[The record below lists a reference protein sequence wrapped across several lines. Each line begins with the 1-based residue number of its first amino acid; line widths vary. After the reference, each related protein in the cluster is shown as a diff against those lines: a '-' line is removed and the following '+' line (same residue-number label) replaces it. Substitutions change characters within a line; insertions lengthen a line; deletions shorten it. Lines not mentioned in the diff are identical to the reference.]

1 MFSQERAMVTAR
13 KEEKRSRILG
23 AAVRLFAGDGFYRTR
38 IGDIAKAAN
47 VATGTVYTYFESKEK
62 ILDAIFEDSMERFLA
77 LGKEDLAGADTA
89 LERLRRIV
97 ELHLTNL
104 GRDRELATVFQIE
117 LRHSARFMDVYSR
130 SRQLRE
136 YFSRVAAILEQGKA
150 EGTIRK
156 NLDSWFATK
165 ALFGIL
171 DEAATNWVLSD
182 RNYRLTSDTDRI
194 VDFALNGLTTG

>member
-1 MFSQERAMVTAR
+1 MEPAR
-13 KEEKRSRILG
+13 KEEKRSRILA

-38 IGDIAKAAN
+38 IGDIAKTAN

-62 ILDAIFEDSMERFLA
+62 ILDAIFEDSMEQFLA
-77 LGKEDLAGADTA
+77 LGKEDMAGAETA
-89 LERLRRIV
+89 LERLQRIV

-117 LRHSARFMDVYSR
+117 FRHSARFMDVYSR

-136 YFSRVAAILEQGKA
+136 YFNRVAAILEQGKE
-150 EGTIRK
+150 EGTVRRD
-156 NLDSWFATK
+156 LDVWFATK

-171 DEAATNWVLSD
+171 DESATNWVLSD
-182 RNYRLTSDTDRI
+182 RNYRLTSDAGRI
-194 VDFALNGLTTG
+194 VDFAMKGLSAG

>member
-1 MFSQERAMVTAR
+1 MEPAR
-13 KEEKRSRILG
+13 KEEKRSRILA

-38 IGDIAKAAN
+38 IGDIAKTAN

-62 ILDAIFEDSMERFLA
+62 ILDAIFEDSMEQFLA
-77 LGKEDLAGADTA
+77 LGKEDMAGAETA
-89 LERLRRIV
+89 LERLQRIV

-136 YFSRVAAILEQGKA
+136 YFNRVAAILEQGKE
-150 EGTIRK
+150 EGTVRRD
-156 NLDSWFATK
+156 LDVWFATK

-182 RNYRLTSDTDRI
+182 RNYRLTSDAGRI
-194 VDFALNGLTTG
+194 VDFAMKGLSAG

>member
-1 MFSQERAMVTAR
+1 MEPAR
-13 KEEKRSRILG
+13 KEEKRSRILA

-38 IGDIAKAAN
+38 IGDIAKTAN

-62 ILDAIFEDSMERFLA
+62 ILDAIFEDSMEQFLA
-77 LGKEDLAGADTA
+77 LGKEDMAGAETA
-89 LERLRRIV
+89 LERLQRIV

-136 YFSRVAAILEQGKA
+136 YFSRVAAILEQGKE
-150 EGTIRK
+150 EGTVRRD
-156 NLDSWFATK
+156 LDVWFATK

-182 RNYRLTSDTDRI
+182 RNYRLTSDAGRI
-194 VDFALNGLTTG
+194 IDFALKGLSAG

>member
-1 MFSQERAMVTAR
+1 MEPAR
-13 KEEKRSRILG
+13 KEEKRSRILA

-38 IGDIAKAAN
+38 IGDIAKTAN

-62 ILDAIFEDSMERFLA
+62 ILDAIFEDSMEQFLA
-77 LGKEDLAGADTA
+77 LGKEDMAGAETA
-89 LERLRRIV
+89 LERLQRIV

-136 YFSRVAAILEQGKA
+136 YFNRVAAILEQGKE
-150 EGTIRK
+150 EGTVRRD
-156 NLDSWFATK
+156 LDVWFATK

-182 RNYRLTSDTDRI
+182 RNYRLTSDAGRI
-194 VDFALNGLTTG
+194 IDFALKGLSAG

>member
-1 MFSQERAMVTAR
+1 MEPAR
-13 KEEKRSRILG
+13 KEEKRSRILA

-38 IGDIAKAAN
+38 IGDIAKSAN

-62 ILDAIFEDSMERFLA
+62 ILDAIFEDSMEGFLA
-77 LGKEDLAGADTA
+77 LGIEDLAGAETA

-136 YFSRVAAILEQGKA
+136 YFSRVSAILEQGKS
-150 EGTIRK
+150 EGSVRQD
-156 NLDSWFATK
+156 LDSWFATK
-165 ALFGIL
+165 ALFGVL

-182 RNYRLTSDTDRI
+182 RNYRLISDADRI
-194 VDFALNGLTTG
+194 VDFALKGISAG

>member
-1 MFSQERAMVTAR
+1 MEPAR
-13 KEEKRSRILG
+13 KEEKRSRILA

-38 IGDIAKAAN
+38 IGDIAKTAN

-62 ILDAIFEDSMERFLA
+62 ILDAIFEDSMEQFLA
-77 LGKEDLAGADTA
+77 LGKEDMAGAETA
-89 LERLRRIV
+89 LERLQRIV

-117 LRHSARFMDVYSR
+117 PRHSARFMDVYSR

-136 YFSRVAAILEQGKA
+136 YFNRVAAILEQGKE
-150 EGTIRK
+150 EGTVRRD
-156 NLDSWFATK
+156 LDVWFATK

-182 RNYRLTSDTDRI
+182 RNYRLTSDAGRI
-194 VDFALNGLTTG
+194 VDFAMKGLSAG